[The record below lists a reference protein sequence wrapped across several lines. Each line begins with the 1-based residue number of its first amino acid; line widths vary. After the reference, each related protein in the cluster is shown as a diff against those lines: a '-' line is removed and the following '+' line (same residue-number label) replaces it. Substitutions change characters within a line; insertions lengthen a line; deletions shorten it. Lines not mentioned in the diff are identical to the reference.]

1 MKIYTKTGDGGETGL
16 VGGTRVPKTDVRLEA
31 YGTVDE
37 LNSFVGLLLSYPM
50 NDENRDFLQNIQHRL
65 FTLGAYLATDQLK
78 TTLHEASVLKS
89 EVIDAIETEI
99 DRLNESLPP
108 LQAFILPGG
117 VGAAAVCHVCRSVAR
132 RAERNICQLLNVY
145 PVDNLVLIYINRIS
159 DYFFSLARFV
169 NMENK
174 EKEIYWKQY

>member
-16 VGGTRVPKTDVRLEA
+16 VGGTRVSKTDARLEA

-37 LNSFVGLLLSYPM
+37 LNSFVGLLLSYPL

-65 FTLGAYLATDQLK
+65 FTLGAYLATDQSK
-78 TTLHEASVLKS
+78 TALHEASVLKN
-89 EVIDAIETEI
+89 EVVSAVETEI
-99 DRLNESLPP
+99 DRLNEALPP

-145 PVDNLVLIYINRIS
+145 PVDNLVLIYINRLS
-159 DYFFSLARFV
+159 DYFFSLARFI

>member
-16 VGGTRVPKTDVRLEA
+16 VGGTRVPKTDARLDA

-37 LNSFVGLLLSYPM
+37 LNSFVGLLLTYPM
-50 NDENRDFLQNIQHRL
+50 NNENRDFLQNIQHRL
-65 FTLGAYLATDQLK
+65 FTLGAYLATDQSK
-78 TTLHEASVLKS
+78 TTLHAASVLKS
-89 EVIDAIETEI
+89 EEISAIEVEI
-99 DRLNESLPP
+99 DRLNEVLPP

-145 PVDNLVLIYINRIS
+145 PIDNLVLIYINRLS
-159 DYFFSLARFV
+159 DYFFSLARFI

-174 EKEIYWKQY
+174 EKEICWKQY